1 MKKRLFVVLILC
13 FVIGSGCS
21 IIPKKESRSIVGIWT
36 ATHDSGASVIIEF
49 KKDLS
54 VVFSVP
60 DYSEYSFKAN
70 YSVDYSTSPV
80 SLDFINVNSGG
91 ALGNTCLAIVKFSD
105 DNELEFFGTFG
116 SSGQVKRPTKFYTY
130 PELPELY
137 LLLKKNTD

>member
-21 IIPKKESRSIVGIWT
+21 MFVKKESRRIVGVWS

-54 VVFSVP
+54 MVFTVP

-80 SLDFINVNSGG
+80 SLDFINVDSYGVSGDI
-91 ALGNTCLAIVKFSD
+91 CLAIIQFLN
-105 DNELEFFGTFG
+105 DNELEFFGKFG
-116 SSGQVKRPTKFYTY
+116 ESGQVERPTKFYQY
-130 PELPELY
+130 SELPELY